1 MSITLS
7 RRTLMSALAGV
18 LAAPATQADAV
29 AAPLISAEALRS
41 DLALLKR
48 AWLAL
53 HPGLYRYQTHGDL
66 DDKFAAL
73 AADFAGARTLGA
85 AYLGFSRLAAQIR
98 CGHTYVNPWNQEGA
112 ARALIAGGRSRLPFR
127 FRWLGGRMIV
137 VAGAP
142 GEAALTPGTEVITL
156 GGRSAAS
163 LLGALTPLAS
173 ADGHNY
179 AKRRRL
185 MELRGTDEWELFDIY
200 APLVAPSLFQDGRA
214 RLVVRPPSGAM
225 TLVEVALLDRGQRL
239 AGIEPGVVTE
249 GSNAPAW
256 RMERLA
262 NGAAWIAM
270 RDWAVFEGK
279 WDWKTALND
288 SMDELAER
296 GAPGLVLDLRG
307 NGGGLDV
314 GDIVLARLVDRDLP
328 KSGWRRFTRYRTVP
342 TDLNPHL
349 DTWDR
354 SFRDWGAQAV
364 GPDAAGFYR
373 LTRYDDDAEGD
384 LIRPQGKRF
393 KGKLVVITD
402 AANSSATFNFA
413 QVVKDHGLGTL
424 VGETTGGSRRGINGG
439 AFFFLRL
446 PGSGLEIDLPL
457 IAQFPSTPQPDLGI
471 APDLTVQTTVADIA
485 TGRDPQREVALRLVG
500 A

>member
-7 RRTLMSALAGV
+7 RRTLMSAMAAS
-18 LAAPATQADAV
+18 LAAPAEVIAEAASSVTV
-29 AAPLISAEALRS
+29 AALQG

-53 HPGLYRYQTHGDL
+53 HPGLFRYQTPGDL
-66 DDKFAAL
+66 DAGFAAL
-73 AADFAGARTLGA
+73 SAQFARPRTLAA
-85 AYLGFSRLAAQIR
+85 AYLGFSRLAARVR
-98 CGHTYVNPWNQEGA
+98 CGHTYLNPWNQEGA
-112 ARALIAGGRSRLPFR
+112 SRALIAGGRTRLPFR
-127 FRWLGGRMIV
+127 FRWLDGRMIV
-137 VAGAP
+137 VGGGVREP
-142 GEAALTPGTEVITL
+142 LLTPGTEVISL
-156 GGRSAAS
+156 GGMPAGQ
-163 LLGALTPLAS
+163 LLAALTPFAS
-173 ADGHNY
+173 ADGHND

-185 MELRGTDEWELFDIY
+185 MELRGSDEWELFDIY
-200 APLVAPSLFQDGRA
+200 APLLAPNLFRGGRA
-214 RLVVRPPSGAM
+214 RLTVRSPGGPAKTM
-225 TLVEVALLDRGQRL
+225 TVALLDRAQRV
-239 AGIEPGVVTE
+239 AGIDKGVITE
-249 GSNAPAW
+249 GSTTPAW

-270 RDWAVFEGK
+270 PDWAVFEGK

-288 SMDELAER
+288 SLDELAADK
-296 GAPGLVLDLRG
+296 APGLVLDLRG

-314 GDIVLARLVDRDLP
+314 GDLVLARLVDRDLP
-328 KSGWRRFTRYRTVP
+328 KSGLRRFTRYRSVP
-342 TDLNPHL
+342 PDLNPHL

-354 SFRDWGAQAV
+354 SFRDWGEQAV

-373 LTRYDDDAEGD
+373 LTRYDDTAQGD
-384 LIRPQGKRF
+384 VIRPHGARF
-393 KGKLVVITD
+393 RGKLVVITD

-457 IAQFPSTPQPDLGI
+457 IAQLPTTPQPDAGI
-471 APDLTVQTTVADIA
+471 VPDVTVVTTVADIA
-485 TGRDPQREVALRLVG
+485 SGGDPQRDAALRLL
-500 A
+500 AA